1 MIVYEYVIYDPRSML
16 INRTISIGDGNTD
29 VLWSDIAKDIL
40 RDKLGEYYGK
50 E

>member
-16 INRTISIGDGNTD
+16 INLGDGNTD